1 MSTNTEKLK
10 ILGKSRLTVRD
21 IRRLC
26 DVGTDRAVMM
36 AKEFKEW
43 FKKEYPTAANLGIP
57 TGLFVKYF
65 GIQESRILK
74 YAEIEKKNADAATSA
89 K

>member
-1 MSTNTEKLK
+1 MSTNTEKLR

-21 IRRLC
+21 IRTLC
-26 DVGTDRAVMM
+26 DVGTDRAAAM

-57 TGLFVKYF
+57 SKRKMRMLQHPRNSGF
-65 GIQESRILK
+65 GFLPLPILS
-74 YAEIEKKNADAATSA
+74 EERKK
-89 K
+89 